1 MKGDRLLAVSAALG
15 LAVLPLAA
23 ATVQAQ
29 TRSTPPIQNLRSLAV
44 TIDTTGFR
52 GTVVVY
58 DVRRNH
64 YRAVHPELA
73 TARRIPASTFKIA
86 NSLIALDVG
95 VVRDEHTVIP
105 WDSVI
110 RGRDE
115 LNRDLDLVTAFR
127 LSAVPHFQEIARR
140 IGEDRMQ
147 QYLHRLHY
155 GNENLGGGIDQFWLT
170 GDLRICALEQI
181 AFLRRLYQDS
191 LPVSRRAMADVRDMM
206 EMERTPSL
214 ILRGKTGWAQLPN
227 HHEVGWWVGWV
238 ERGRDTFI
246 FASMIE
252 ADSPG
257 SSFGPARTGLAR
269 EVLRRLGIL

>member
-1 MKGDRLLAVSAALG
+1 MHIIALLVAG
-15 LAVLPLAA
+15 
-23 ATVQAQ
+23 ATRVQAQ
-29 TRSTPPIQNLRSLAV
+29 AASPPPIQNLPSLAV

-86 NSLIALDVG
+86 NALIALDVG
-95 VVRDEHTVIP
+95 VVRDEYTVIP

-110 RGRDE
+110 RGRDR

-155 GNENLGGGIDQFWLT
+155 GNENLGGGIDRFWLT

-257 SSFGPARTGLAR
+257 SSFGAARTGLAR